1 METWRLIIHKKQNG
15 AWNMAV
21 DEALLESTAANQS
34 PPTLRLYDWEP
45 YTLSLGYAQPISDV
59 DMDMLITCQ
68 WGLVRRP
75 TGGKAILHAD
85 ELTYSVTASESNK
98 ILSGSV
104 LESYQRLSLAL
115 LKGLEAIGIIADSK
129 PKEDNIQHSLFSSVC
144 FQHPSDYEITFN
156 RKKLIGSAQARKKGG
171 VLQHGA
177 IPLYGRISRIID
189 VLAYS
194 SEQEREMAEIG
205 LRQRAT
211 TITEILKRK
220 FSWMEMA
227 SAIRKGFEETLDL
240 QFVNSDLNDFETRR
254 AQQILEEKYA
264 SDQWTKRI

>member
-1 METWRLIIHKKQNG
+1 
-15 AWNMAV
+15 
-21 DEALLESTAANQS
+21 
-34 PPTLRLYDWEP
+34 
-45 YTLSLGYAQPISDV
+45 
-59 DMDMLITCQ
+59 MDMLNTHQ

-85 ELTYSVTASESNK
+85 ELTYSVTASDKNK

-104 LESYQRLSLAL
+104 LGSYQRLSLAL
-115 LKGLEAIGIIADSK
+115 LKGLDAIGIIADSK
-129 PKEDNIQHSLFSSVC
+129 PKEQRIQGSQISSVC
-144 FQHPSDYEITFN
+144 FQQPSDYEITNN

-171 VLQHGA
+171 VLQHGT

-194 SEQEREMAEIG
+194 SEQERELAETG

-211 TITEILKRK
+211 TIEEILNRK
-220 FSWMEMA
+220 IDWMEMA
-227 SAIRKGFEETLDL
+227 SAIRLGFEEMLNL
-240 QFVNSDLNDFETRR
+240 QFVTSDLNDFETRR
-254 AQQILEEKYA
+254 VQQLLEEKYS

>member
-1 METWRLIIHKKQNG
+1 
-15 AWNMAV
+15 MAV

-34 PPTLRLYDWEP
+34 PPTLRLYDWDP
-45 YTLSLGYAQPISDV
+45 YTLSLGYAQPVADV
-59 DMDMLITCQ
+59 DMDLLNTRQ

-85 ELTYSVTASESNK
+85 ELTYSVTASEKNK

-104 LESYQRLSLAL
+104 LESYQRLSQAL
-115 LKGLEAIGIIADSK
+115 LKGLEAVGIIADSK
-129 PKEDNIQHSLFSSVC
+129 LKEEKKMPSQVSSVC
-144 FQHPSDYEITFN
+144 FQHPSDYEITYN

-171 VLQHGA
+171 VLQHGT
-177 IPLYGRISRIID
+177 IPLYGRISRIIN

-194 SEQEREMAEIG
+194 SEQDRELAEIN

-211 TITEILKRK
+211 TIEEILNRK

-227 SAIRKGFEETLDL
+227 SAIRLGFEEALNL
-240 QFVNSDLNDFETRR
+240 QFFISDLNDFELKRVKR
-254 AQQILEEKYA
+254 ILEEKYVN
-264 SDQWTKRI
+264 DQWTKRI